1 MLIDSYDVRIP
12 TVVTPVALTSE
23 RVVIPDTVKLD
34 AATVS
39 VLAIPVNADPSIAGN
54 VPVKFPAGMLV
65 KFAPEPEN
73 EVAVKI
79 PTPKIF
85 LLLPFKS
92 PPSLGVVSPRI
103 VVVIPVSEVNG

>member
-1 MLIDSYDVRIP
+1 MP
-12 TVVTPVALTSE
+12 PKETVEFDNLS
-23 RVVIPDTVKLD
+23 
-34 AATVS
+34 
-39 VLAIPVNADPSIAGN
+39 LAIEPANWELVI
-54 VPVKFPAGMLV
+54 VPVRLV
-65 KFAPEPEN
+65 VAKLPSKV
-73 EVAVKI
+73 VAVRI